1 MRKILV
7 FLVLVAMLTG
17 LFVSV
22 SAANSAK
29 NVNAHATVS
38 SDGTC
43 QVTVTATIHL
53 DQANKDLSFPLPK
66 KASNVTLNG
75 ARARGRMENGL
86 WYVDLG
92 RVIGSGV
99 GDFSLTFQYNLPN
112 LIGRNEADQLQLEL
126 PLLSGFDYPVQALEF
141 SVTLPGTVTAKPAFI
156 SGYHQAN
163 IEKDMVWTVTG
174 ATITGTAQTELKDHE
189 TLSMRLLVSE
199 DMFPQKRIV
208 PPNFKTVN
216 TLLTVFALL
225 ALAYWF
231 VFLRNLPPFP
241 LANPLP
247 ADSYSAGEL
256 GSMLQLRGRDLSM
269 MVLSWAQLGY
279 LLIRLEKNGKVLLQ
293 QRMDMGNERS
303 AAEQRAFK
311 QLFLRRDVIDA
322 GSLRYGQLCRETE
335 QARQNLSD
343 FVQKRSGNPLV
354 FRGLAAAVG
363 GLYGVAMAIN
373 MSRGAFLQWLL
384 AILFGGLALLSA
396 WYLQSWMALV
406 YSHKRKRLLTMVVL
420 SAAWLLVAALSG
432 NFNYG
437 LLLVLSQ
444 LFFGLMGAYSGRRTP
459 AGKQAMREVVDL
471 RRYLKT
477 VSREQLQQTSQLN
490 PDYFHQMM
498 PYAIA
503 LGVDKQFA
511 RRWGKLPVGECPYVV
526 GKAGELTRASQWRG
540 FMQKIVGAMNA
551 AEQRPVKEK
560 IVTFIR
566 LFIK

>member
-1 MRKILV
+1 
-7 FLVLVAMLTG
+7 
-17 LFVSV
+17 
-22 SAANSAK
+22 
-29 NVNAHATVS
+29 
-38 SDGTC
+38 
-43 QVTVTATIHL
+43 
-53 DQANKDLSFPLPK
+53 
-66 KASNVTLNG
+66 
-75 ARARGRMENGL
+75 
-86 WYVDLG
+86 
-92 RVIGSGV
+92 
-99 GDFSLTFQYNLPN
+99 
-112 LIGRNEADQLQLEL
+112 
-126 PLLSGFDYPVQALEF
+126 
-141 SVTLPGTVTAKPAFI
+141 
-156 SGYHQAN
+156 
-163 IEKDMVWTVTG
+163 
-174 ATITGTAQTELKDHE
+174 
-189 TLSMRLLVSE
+189 
-199 DMFPQKRIV
+199 
-208 PPNFKTVN
+208 
-216 TLLTVFALL
+216 
-225 ALAYWF
+225 
-231 VFLRNLPPFP
+231 
-241 LANPLP
+241 
-247 ADSYSAGEL
+247 
-256 GSMLQLRGRDLSM
+256 M

-279 LLIRLEKNGKVLLQ
+279 LLIRMEKSGKVLLQ
-293 QRMDMGNERS
+293 QQMDMGNERS

-384 AILFGGLALLSA
+384 VILFGGLALLSA

-551 AEQRPVKEK
+551 AEQRPIKEK